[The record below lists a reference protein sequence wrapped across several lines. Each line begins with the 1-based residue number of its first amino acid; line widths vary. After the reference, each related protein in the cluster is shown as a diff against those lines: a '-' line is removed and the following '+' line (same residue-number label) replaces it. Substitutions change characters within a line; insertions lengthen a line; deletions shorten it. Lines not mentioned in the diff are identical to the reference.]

1 MVTRVPYDG
10 VVVAVPVTVP
20 YRRYSTNTAH
30 WWIGRAVHEM
40 LKRSGLRPT
49 CRSRL
54 RSLAGGHVQRAVASP
69 QDHGL
74 GQFHETN
81 EYEADG

>member
-1 MVTRVPYDG
+1 MAQRASYDG

-30 WWIGRAVHEM
+30 WWIGRAVHEV

-49 CRSRL
+49 DIDGFSV
-54 RSLAGGHVQRAVASP
+54 SSSTGGSDTAN
-69 QDHGL
+69 GL
-74 GQFHETN
+74 TQHIGLSSS
-81 EYEADG
+81 